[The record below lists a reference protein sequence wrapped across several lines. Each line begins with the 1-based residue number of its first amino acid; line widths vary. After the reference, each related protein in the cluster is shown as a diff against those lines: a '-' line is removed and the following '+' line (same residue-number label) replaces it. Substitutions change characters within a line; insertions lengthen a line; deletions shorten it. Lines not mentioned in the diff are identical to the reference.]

1 VGVTESDKEVFMP
14 KRSHSRFG
22 RRAREGVV
30 GVFVPLDEEEVEDLL
45 SSVEEDE
52 YDEDDGDDSDEYE

>member
-1 VGVTESDKEVFMP
+1 MP
-14 KRSHSRFG
+14 KRSQNRFG

-30 GVFVPLDEEEVEDLL
+30 GVFVPLDEEEVEELL

-52 YDEDDGDDSDEYE
+52 YDEDEEDDSDEYE